1 MSSLHGLISLNV
13 GNVEMIKMYRIKDK
27 LMLLHK
33 KEKVMLQ
40 ELSYTNVN
48 LVLQKCDFLVTTI
61 PSSSLRQEQAVV
73 VSGQMH
79 SHAW

>member
-1 MSSLHGLISLNV
+1 V

-48 LVLQKCDFLVTTI
+48 LVLQECDFLVTTI

>member
-48 LVLQKCDFLVTTI
+48 LVLQECDFLVTTI